1 MSKFTHATTAG
12 PPCGN
17 CQPIGDVEPLNMYR
31 YRRVSPSVWE
41 ARCEHCGDTAG
52 FYCQQDDM
60 FSGCDTTAVALRK
73 DHWAFALEPGPDE
86 TAHYRAAVTPGGK
99 S

>member
-1 MSKFTHATTAG
+1 MSSFSHATTAG

-41 ARCEHCGDTAG
+41 ARCVHCGDTAG
-52 FYCQQDDM
+52 FYSQQGVTRMHDEV
-60 FSGCDTTAVALRK
+60 TAVALRK

-86 TAHYRAAVTPGGK
+86 TAHYRATVTPGGE